1 MRIDKLSLY
10 VIAMNEERRLPR
22 VLDSVKG
29 IVDEIVVIDSGS
41 TDRTEEIARSYG
53 ARFIHNDWISVGHQA
68 KFAEEQCSHDWVL
81 RLDADE
87 VVSPELA
94 DEIMSI
100 RQNATHDGYILRI
113 GEIFPG
119 MKRPNRWVKHYD
131 RLIRLYDRRA
141 WQMTGEW
148 GHDDVAPVRPNAT
161 KTICRAFIHHYSFIS
176 ISQIVEKYNI
186 ESTRLVD
193 RAHRQGK
200 RYPAYRMCGC
210 MFGNFFKYFILGRFF
225 LLGWWGFI
233 HSINIGYLRYLK
245 FAKFYEITMLE
256 VNDYAHD

>member
-1 MRIDKLSLY
+1 MHIEKLSLY
-10 VIAMNEERRLPR
+10 IIAMNEERRLPR
-22 VLDSVKG
+22 VLRSVQG
-29 IVDEIVVIDSGS
+29 LVDEIVVVDSGS

-53 ARFIHNDWISVGHQA
+53 ARFIRNDWISVGHQA
-68 KFAEEQCSHDWVL
+68 RFAEEQCSHDWVL

-94 DEIMSI
+94 EEIRKI
-100 RQNATHDGYILRI
+100 RESGEHDGYILRI
-113 GEIFPG
+113 GEMFPG

-161 KTICRAFIHHYSFIS
+161 KTICRGFIHHYSFIS

-186 ESTRLVD
+186 ESSRLAD
-193 RAHRQGK
+193 RARGQGK
-200 RYPAYRMCGC
+200 RYSPWRMFGC
-210 MFGNFFKYFILGRFF
+210 MFGNFFKYFILGRYF

-233 HSINIGYLRYLK
+233 HSLNIGYLRFLK
-245 FAKFYEITMLE
+245 FAKFYESTFDDLE
-256 VNDYAHD
+256 EER